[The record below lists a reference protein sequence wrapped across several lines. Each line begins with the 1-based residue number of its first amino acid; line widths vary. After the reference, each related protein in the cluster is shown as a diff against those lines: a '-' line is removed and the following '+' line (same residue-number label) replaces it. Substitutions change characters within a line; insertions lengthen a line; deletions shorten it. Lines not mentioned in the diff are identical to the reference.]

1 MNNSPDKKVSIIIRT
16 FNESQ
21 YIEELLMSIRSQ
33 TISDTEIIIV
43 DSESTDNTVQIASKY
58 LNKLVQVF

>member
-58 LNKLVQVF
+58 LIN